1 MMSELHIKIRS
12 TGILSDLTATQI
24 IAKLVYLQNWRL
36 SGGDEGGPSLA
47 IERKFTFANYYET
60 IAFVNA
66 LAFVVHQLDH
76 HPELMV
82 TYNSCTVRLN
92 THDVK
97 AISQLDFDCA
107 AQIDALLSSEKLAKD
122 TL

>member
-1 MMSELHIKIRS
+1 MSELHIKSRIA
-12 TGILSDLTATQI
+12 GVLPALTATQI
-24 IAKLVYLQNWRL
+24 IAKLVHVQGWRL

-47 IERKFTFANYYET
+47 IERKFTFANYFET

-66 LAFVVHQLDH
+66 VAFVVHQLDH
-76 HPELMV
+76 HPELTV
-82 TYNSCTVRLN
+82 TYNSCVVRLN

-107 AQIDALLSSEKLAKD
+107 TQIDALLKFD
-122 TL
+122 TLVKETA

>member
-1 MMSELHIKIRS
+1 MSELHIKTRKFVV
-12 TGILSDLTATQI
+12 LPALTATQI
-24 IAKLVYLQNWRL
+24 IAKLVHVQGWRL

-47 IERKFTFANYYET
+47 IERKFTFANYFET

-66 LAFVVHQLDH
+66 VAFVVHQLDH
-76 HPELMV
+76 HPELTV
-82 TYNSCTVRLN
+82 TYNSCVVRLN

-107 AQIDALLSSEKLAKD
+107 TQIDALLKPDALTKEAA
-122 TL
+122 

>member
-1 MMSELHIKIRS
+1 MPPRCELHIKTRLA
-12 TGILSDLTATQI
+12 GVFPALTATQI
-24 IAKLVYLQNWRL
+24 IAKLVHLQDWRL
-36 SGGDEGGPSLA
+36 NGGDEDGPSLA
-47 IERKFTFANYYET
+47 IERTFRFANYFET

-76 HPELMV
+76 HPELTV
-82 TYNSCTVRLN
+82 TYNSCVVRLN

-107 AQIDALLSSEKLAKD
+107 TQIDALLQAKD
-122 TL
+122 AV

>member
-1 MMSELHIKIRS
+1 MSELHIKARKF
-12 TGILSDLTATQI
+12 LVLPALTATQI
-24 IAKLVYLQNWRL
+24 IAKLVHVQGWRL

-47 IERKFTFANYYET
+47 IERKFTFANYFET

-66 LAFVVHQLDH
+66 VAFVVHQLDH
-76 HPELMV
+76 HPELTV
-82 TYNSCTVRLN
+82 TYNSCVVRLN

-107 AQIDALLSSEKLAKD
+107 TQIDALLKPD
-122 TL
+122 TLTKEAA

>member
-1 MMSELHIKIRS
+1 MSELHIKTRKFVV
-12 TGILSDLTATQI
+12 LSALTATQI
-24 IAKLVYLQNWRL
+24 IAKLVHVQGWRL

-47 IERKFTFANYYET
+47 IERKFTFANYFET

-66 LAFVVHQLDH
+66 VAFVVHQLDH
-76 HPELMV
+76 HPELTV
-82 TYNSCTVRLN
+82 TYNSCVVRLN

-107 AQIDALLSSEKLAKD
+107 TQIDALLKPDALTKESA
-122 TL
+122 

>member
-1 MMSELHIKIRS
+1 MSEFYIKTRS
-12 TGILSDLTATQI
+12 AGVFPALTATQI
-24 IAKLVYLQNWRL
+24 IAKLVHLQSWRL

-47 IERKFTFANYYET
+47 IERKFAFANYFET

-66 LAFVVHQLDH
+66 VAFVVHQLDH
-76 HPELMV
+76 HPELTV
-82 TYNSCTVRLN
+82 TYNSCVVRLN

-107 AQIDALLSSEKLAKD
+107 TQIDALLKPDALAKEAV
-122 TL
+122 

>member
-1 MMSELHIKIRS
+1 MSEFHIKTRS
-12 TGILSDLTATQI
+12 AGVFPALTATQI
-24 IAKLVYLQNWRL
+24 IAKLVHLQSWRL

-47 IERKFTFANYYET
+47 IERKFAFANYFET

-66 LAFVVHQLDH
+66 VAFVVHQLDH
-76 HPELMV
+76 HPELTV
-82 TYNSCTVRLN
+82 TYNSCVVRLN

-107 AQIDALLSSEKLAKD
+107 TQIDALLKPDALAKEAV
-122 TL
+122 

>member
-1 MMSELHIKIRS
+1 MSGFHAKTRLA
-12 TGILSDLTATQI
+12 GAFPALTATQI
-24 IAKLVYLQNWRL
+24 IAKLVHLKGWQL
-36 SGGDEGGPSLA
+36 SGGDADGPDLA
-47 IERKFTFANYYET
+47 IERKFSFVNYFET

-76 HPELMV
+76 HPELTV
-82 TYNSCTVRLN
+82 TYNSCVVRLN

-107 AQIDALLSSEKLAKD
+107 TQIDALLKPDALAKEAV
-122 TL
+122 

>member
-1 MMSELHIKIRS
+1 MSELHIKKR
-12 TGILSDLTATQI
+12 LACVLPALTATQI
-24 IAKLVYLQNWRL
+24 IAKLVYVQNWKL

-47 IERKFTFANYYET
+47 IERKFTFANYFET

-76 HPELMV
+76 HPELTV
-82 TYNSCTVRLN
+82 TYNSCVVRLN

-107 AQIDALLSSEKLAKD
+107 TQIDALLKTDVLAKD
-122 TL
+122 AV

>member
-1 MMSELHIKIRS
+1 MMSELHIKPRS
-12 TGILSDLTATQI
+12 VGVLHALTATQI
-24 IAKLVYLQNWRL
+24 IAKLVHLQDWRL
-36 SGGDEGGPSLA
+36 SGGDAGGPDLA
-47 IERKFTFANYYET
+47 IERKFVFANYFET

-76 HPELMV
+76 HPELTV
-82 TYNSCTVRLN
+82 TYNSCVVRLN

-107 AQIDALLSSEKLAKD
+107 TRVDALLLAKD
-122 TL
+122 AV

>member
-1 MMSELHIKIRS
+1 MSELHIKTRKFVVLP
-12 TGILSDLTATQI
+12 TLTATQI
-24 IAKLVYLQNWRL
+24 IAKLVHVQGWRL

-47 IERKFTFANYYET
+47 IERKFTFANYFET

-66 LAFVVHQLDH
+66 VAFVVHQLDH
-76 HPELMV
+76 HPELTV
-82 TYNSCTVRLN
+82 TYNSCVVRLN

-107 AQIDALLSSEKLAKD
+107 TQIDALLKPD
-122 TL
+122 TLTKEAA